1 MQLSFMHS
9 CSFKFSSG
17 PSGDVT
23 ISRIHLGI
31 CISVITEV
39 SKLFPCSPY
48 PSEDTLSRWGIQQ
61 HTGRTDIKHT
71 GITGRIR
78 NYGQHGYP
86 ETLGEEEAVICARKS
101 CGVDFFFQADIQKV
115 QIQAQAEGGEGSGLA
130 QGLGS
135 TVMENCLTA
144 QTAQG
149 PGPAFISNTARTDST
164 KIYQLSSTLEDISGK
179 LKLRTLEIPPRLFE
193 VSHIRFDKWKILQHK
208 KAEMHPCAFK
218 IKPNH
223 NTTPNKTL
231 SRPSVN
237 YCPDHGQLLP
247 TKCSQSH

>member
-1 MQLSFMHS
+1 MHYAAELYAFLFFQIFLWAIRR
-9 CSFKFSSG
+9 CDYLQD
-17 PSGDVT
+17 PSGNLHLSHHWGIQVIPMLT
-23 ISRIHLGI
+23 IS
-31 CISVITEV
+31 
-39 SKLFPCSPY
+39 FWN
-48 PSEDTLSRWGIQQ
+48 TLSRWGIQQ

-144 QTAQG
+144 QSSRDQGQPLFQTLPGQTAQR
-149 PGPAFISNTARTDST
+149 FISFPPLWKTSVGNSSWEHWRFLQGFLRCLTSGLINGRYCST
-164 KIYQLSSTLEDISGK
+164 RRQKCILVP
-179 LKLRTLEIPPRLFE
+179 LK
-193 VSHIRFDKWKILQHK
+193 
-208 KAEMHPCAFK
+208 
-218 IKPNH
+218 
-223 NTTPNKTL
+223 
-231 SRPSVN
+231 
-237 YCPDHGQLLP
+237 
-247 TKCSQSH
+247 

>member
-78 NYGQHGYP
+78 NYGQHGYSD
-86 ETLGEEEAVICARKS
+86 TLGEEEAVICARKS
-101 CGVDFFFQADIQKV
+101 CGVDFFFQADIQKL

-144 QTAQG
+144 QSSRDQGQPLFQTLPGQTAQR
-149 PGPAFISNTARTDST
+149 FISFPPLWKTSVGNSSWEHWRFLQGFLRCLASGLINGRYCST
-164 KIYQLSSTLEDISGK
+164 RRQKCILVP
-179 LKLRTLEIPPRLFE
+179 LK
-193 VSHIRFDKWKILQHK
+193 
-208 KAEMHPCAFK
+208 
-218 IKPNH
+218 
-223 NTTPNKTL
+223 
-231 SRPSVN
+231 
-237 YCPDHGQLLP
+237 
-247 TKCSQSH
+247 